1 MLTAARSPLHPPP
14 TERRRG
20 NRRGVRLGP
29 ASETSE
35 STTLGSGSGPTDTRP
50 ATDDAPANRARGG
63 EPHGRPRGAPRPPR
77 RRRAASGTGVRGSRR
92 DGPLRAP
99 PSPRPRGRRGDP
111 PGVFKPTRRDA
122 VARYPDRGRGR
133 KRGRGERRRDETRL
147 ARSRLRPGATAGRRR
162 GALPFPRRGNGR
174 APPPRETER
183 NETAGRERGSPTGRR
198 GAGEAT
204 AGVDGGERERDEG
217 RRPP

>member
-63 EPHGRPRGAPRPPR
+63 EPHGRPRGAPRPRDGGVPPR
-77 RRRAASGTGVRGSRR
+77 ERESEGAAATAPC
-92 DGPLRAP
+92 GPLRP
-99 PSPRPRGRRGDP
+99 PDPGDGEATP

-133 KRGRGERRRDETRL
+133 KRGRGETPPRRDTPRTEPAPSGSHGGT
-147 ARSRLRPGATAGRRR
+147 PTR
-162 GALPFPRRGNGR
+162 GAPL
-174 APPPRETER
+174 PPP
-183 NETAGRERGSPTGRR
+183 
-198 GAGEAT
+198 
-204 AGVDGGERERDEG
+204 GERTRTT
-217 RRPP
+217 P